1 MARIDRLNYR
11 DIGVIKAPLCWDPF
25 YEGVEVT
32 RDSTPG
38 VRILAFSPSLFSI
51 PSYDSRQGPSVT
63 SSPRVCSRAFLDN
76 ALLISHYPAGD
87 APSVDRRGARSIAW
101 CF

>member
-1 MARIDRLNYR
+1 MARIDQLNYR
-11 DIGVIKAPLCWDPF
+11 DIGVIKAPLCWSPF

-63 SSPRVCSRAFLDN
+63 SPAFLGN

-87 APSVDRRGARSIAW
+87 APSADR
-101 CF
+101 